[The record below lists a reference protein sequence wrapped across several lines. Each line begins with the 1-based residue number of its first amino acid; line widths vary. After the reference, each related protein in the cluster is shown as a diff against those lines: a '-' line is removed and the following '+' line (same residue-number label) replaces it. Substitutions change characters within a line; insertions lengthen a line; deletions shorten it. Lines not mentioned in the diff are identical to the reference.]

1 MVENTKSIDR
11 VAGLI
16 LGFGMGFVLL
26 PLVVALVTATQA
38 YETVLT
44 GGLSWLPGDQLLV
57 NIARVFEETA
67 LPGQLVN
74 SFVAA
79 MLVATLK
86 CLFAF
91 MTALAIVFFQIRW
104 GGALF
109 ALTLVT
115 IMLPLDLRVITTYQV
130 AADVGMPVNLVLD
143 VFGIGPL
150 MRLSVLDTWFG
161 LAAPLVAHGTGT
173 FLFRQAF
180 LAMPRDLPRAAVMD
194 GAGPGR
200 FALDILLPLSRAPL
214 IALFIMM
221 FLGGWT
227 QYLWP
232 LVAASRPDMQT
243 AVVGLSRLANDMP
256 GAVPDY
262 PLIMAG
268 ALVVSAIPLAM
279 VALLQRFIV
288 RGYALS
294 EK

>member
-1 MVENTKSIDR
+1 MVENTRSIDL
-11 VAGLI
+11 VAGAI
-16 LGFGMGFVLL
+16 LVLGMGFVLL
-26 PLVVALVTATQA
+26 PLVVAFITATQA
-38 YETVLT
+38 YETVLS
-44 GGLSWLPGDQLLV
+44 GGLNWLPGDALLTNV
-57 NIARVFEETA
+57 VRIFTSTA

-86 CLFAF
+86 CLLAF
-91 MTALAIVFFQIRW
+91 MTALAIVFFKIRW
-104 GGALF
+104 GGVLF
-109 ALTLVT
+109 AVTLVT
-115 IMLPLDLRVITTYQV
+115 IMLPVDLRVITTYQV
-130 AADVGMPVNLVLD
+130 AANVGMPVNWLLD
-143 VFGIGPL
+143 LFGLAPL
-150 MRLSVLDTWFG
+150 LQLSVLDTWFG

-173 FLFRQAF
+173 FLFRQSF

-194 GAGPGR
+194 GAGPVR

-214 IALFIMM
+214 VALFIMM

-232 LVAASRPDMQT
+232 LVAASRPEMQT
-243 AVVGLSRLANDMP
+243 AVVGLARLANDMP

-279 VALLQRFIV
+279 VALLQRYIV

>member
-1 MVENTKSIDR
+1 MVENTRSLDLT
-11 VAGLI
+11 AGLI
-16 LGFGMGFVLL
+16 LAIGMAFVLL
-26 PLVVALVTATQA
+26 PLVVALVTATQS

-44 GGLSWLPGDQLLV
+44 QGLGWVPGDQFAANV
-57 NIARVFEETA
+57 GRVFSDTPI
-67 LPGQLVN
+67 PGQLWN
-74 SFVAA
+74 SFVVAS
-79 MLVATLK
+79 LVAGLK
-86 CLFAF
+86 CALAFA
-91 MTALAIVFFQIRW
+91 TALAIVFFRIRW
-104 GGALF
+104 GGLLF
-109 ALTLVT
+109 GFTLIT
-115 IMLPLDLRVITTYQV
+115 IMLPVDLRVITTYRV
-130 AADVGMPVNLVLD
+130 AADVGMPVNAVAA
-143 VFGIGPL
+143 VFGLGPVL
-150 MRLSVLDTWFG
+150 RLSVLDTWFG

-194 GAGPGR
+194 GAGPVR

-243 AVVGLSRLANDMP
+243 AVVGLARLSANQE

-268 ALVVSAIPLAM
+268 ALVVSIIPLTM
-279 VALLQRFIV
+279 VALLQRYIV